1 MKMLLKMMSIYHMM
15 SGLGVINTLCILK
28 SINHW
33 WFTELVTLH
42 NDVHYNVAGKIAKQG
57 SPCH

>member
-33 WFTELVTLH
+33 GFTELVTLH
-42 NDVHYNVAGKIAKQG
+42 NDVHYNVAGKMAK
-57 SPCH
+57 